1 MGEWVVAMLAL
12 LGTVVGGGDEDPE
25 CLLLGGL
32 DSVRVAAFSE
42 GRAERLLDV
51 HADERLLAADAALLA
66 SYEDRGLRLRGG
78 GLERLSC
85 RVVGRSPDRV
95 ELDVVDRLG
104 RTWVVEGDRRRELPR
119 GSATR
124 RAVTLEQGPDGWR
137 VTGSR

>member
-12 LGTVVGGGDEDPE
+12 LGTVVGGGDEDPQ

-51 HADERLLAADAALLA
+51 YADDRLLAADAALLD
-66 SYEDRGLRLRGG
+66 SYHDRGLRLRGG

-85 RVVGRSPDRV
+85 RVARATDGVV

-104 RTWVVEGDRRRELPR
+104 RTWVLEGDRSRELPR

-124 RAVTLEQGPDGWR
+124 RTVTLERAPDGWR